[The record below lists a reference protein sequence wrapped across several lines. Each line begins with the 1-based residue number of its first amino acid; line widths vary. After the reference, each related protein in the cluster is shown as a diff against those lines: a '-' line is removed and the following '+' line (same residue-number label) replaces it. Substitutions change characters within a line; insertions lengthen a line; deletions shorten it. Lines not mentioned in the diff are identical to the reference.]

1 VPVSREENALHIVP
15 LLHSLERTSLA
26 EFIAE
31 SAWAFPTIETVHVL
45 ALALTIGTVL
55 IVDLR
60 LLGLASA
67 KQPYRALH
75 REVLPWTWLAFAAT
89 VASGC
94 LMFIT
99 QAAKYYGNGAFRL
112 KFLLLLFAGLN
123 MLVFEL
129 IVSRNAADW
138 DRGMPIPQLGKIA
151 ALFSIGFWISIVF
164 FGRWVGFTMVLGAD

>member
-1 VPVSREENALHIVP
+1 LDIVP

-31 SAWAFPTIETVHVL
+31 SAWAFPAIETVHVL

-55 IVDLR
+55 IIDLR
-60 LLGLASA
+60 LLGLASTR
-67 KQPYRALH
+67 QPYHALR
-75 REVLPWTWLAFAAT
+75 REVLPWTWASFAVT
-89 VASGC
+89 VASGF

-99 QAAKYYGNGAFRL
+99 QAAKYYGNAAFRL
-112 KFLLLLFAGLN
+112 KFLLLLLVGLN

-129 IVSRNAADW
+129 IISRHAAEW
-138 DRGMPIPQLGKIA
+138 DRGMPVPWPGKIA
-151 ALFSIGFWISIVF
+151 ALFSIGLWISIVF